1 MPTKKISQIIR
12 MSIFIIFCSIRII
25 VMLVF
30 DKRVDTNILVGISFI
45 FMTLFWIFSIFK
57 NKQQRLSTFIFTQ
70 LIGVMIFLPILSI
83 LFKYYF
89 KIIIIKIGFL

>member
-30 DKRVDTNILVGISFI
+30 DKRVDTNILLGISII
-45 FMTLFWIFSIFK
+45 FVALFWIFSLFK
-57 NKQQRLSTFIFTQ
+57 NKQQRLSNFI
-70 LIGVMIFLPILSI
+70 LIQ
-83 LFKYYF
+83 
-89 KIIIIKIGFL
+89 II